1 MDRRKHNTSIKGSND
16 PYKQV
21 MKNEVVQCV
30 ALSVV
35 DDRERLLCGNGVGGS
50 GKTAL

>member
-1 MDRRKHNTSIKGSND
+1 MFTITNIDTNMDRRKHNTIVKGSND

-35 DDRERLLCGNGVGGS
+35 DDGEGGR
-50 GKTAL
+50 K